1 MINRRIILLSLF
13 IFHFSLFIVSPL
25 FAAAKK
31 DTAEPE
37 ILNSDW
43 ILCITDFD
51 YSLLPLAHRIAGDV
65 LTRELVTQLSSV
77 NYRFRISP
85 EYAYYES
92 YAWQQALSAAA
103 KALSNKQNERS
114 LLLYRG
120 EATWR
125 YRQNLKKIDEDMVKL
140 QEDYDQ
146 KLAEKPLIHREPSFD
161 LSDANKSGT
170 YPAPP
175 RSGEERRFCQNQKV
189 DAFLAGEIR
198 EFHGRYYINLRLFTL
213 YTNSW
218 VYDDDIIF
226 SLEDSDGAV
235 EEIAA
240 RLSAVLTGTR
250 AATVAITADPPESQ
264 ILINHNYAGRGTVPA
279 RGRPPGEVTIAV
291 AADEFRPE
299 TVVLDLDA
307 GEEVDVAVTLSPL
320 YYSDVH
326 INAPG
331 YDGAAVYHGST
342 YVGVAPLTLRL
353 PVGQLNYVTVESDS
367 GKMAKAVFTAPDTP
381 DVSYDMSLKLKMPPP
396 GEKRVNKARR
406 WYYWA
411 WAGTW
416 ITGLTAWVSYGWYS
430 IYNDALPLDAN
441 GYLPQDMDLDF
452 LARRN
457 QLLAISNGAIIAV
470 GVAVAHEVFHIVRY
484 IRVSTEG
491 AVPIVKQRK
500 QKK

>member
-1 MINRRIILLSLF
+1 
-13 IFHFSLFIVSPL
+13 V
-25 FAAAKK
+25 
-31 DTAEPE
+31 T
-37 ILNSDW
+37 LNNDW
-43 ILCITDFD
+43 ILCITAFD
-51 YSLLPLAHRIAGDV
+51 YTLLPLAHRIAGDV

-77 NYRFRISP
+77 NYRFRVSP

-120 EATWR
+120 EANWR
-125 YRQNLKKIDEDMVKL
+125 YRQNLKKIDADMVKL
-140 QEDYDQ
+140 QEDYDL
-146 KLAEKPLIHREPSFD
+146 KWAEKPLIHREPSFD
-161 LSDANKSGT
+161 LSQANKSGT

-175 RSGEERRFCQNQKV
+175 KPGEERRFCQNQKV
-189 DAFLAGEIR
+189 DAFLTGEIR
-198 EFHGRYYINLRLFTL
+198 EFHGRYYINLKLFTL

-264 ILINHNYAGRGTVPA
+264 ILINHNFAGRGTVPA
-279 RGRPPGEVTIAV
+279 RGRPPGEVTIAI

-320 YYSDVH
+320 YYSNVH

-331 YDGAAVYHGST
+331 YGGAAVYHGSV
-342 YVGVAPLTLRL
+342 YVGDAPLTLRL
-353 PVGQLNYVTVESDS
+353 PVSQLNYVTVESHS
-367 GKMAKAVFTAPDTP
+367 GEMAKAVFTAPDMP
-381 DVSYDMSLKLKMPPP
+381 DVSYDMNLKLKMPPP
-396 GEKRVNKARR
+396 GEQRVNKARN

-416 ITGLTAWVSYGWYS
+416 VTGLTAWVTYGWYT
-430 IYNDALPLDAN
+430 IYNDAMPKDAYGN
-441 GYLPQDMDLDF
+441 PYAGTDPDF
-452 LARRN
+452 VARTE
-457 QLLAISNGAIIAV
+457 QLRLISTGAIIAV
-470 GVAVAHEVFHIVRY
+470 GVAVAHEIFHMARY
-484 IRVSTEG
+484 ISTSTED